1 MVLIPSKQK
10 SLCTV
15 RGAGS
20 LSPRTEARQA
30 GANGGT
36 KTKGD
41 GRRNVKRTHGATSGP
56 AGVQTAMQ
64 TPLALPLAARRGE
77 AAAEKHENAR
87 PLTENSQNCREHGLS
102 QADMRSARGACLGCR
117 DRAPR
122 RLAKSAP
129 WPKKWPS
136 SGRPRVLFELTGRA
150 HGRRAPERKDPS
162 DRRST

>member
-1 MVLIPSKQK
+1 
-10 SLCTV
+10 
-15 RGAGS
+15 
-20 LSPRTEARQA
+20 
-30 GANGGT
+30 
-36 KTKGD
+36 
-41 GRRNVKRTHGATSGP
+41 
-56 AGVQTAMQ
+56 MQ

-136 SGRPRVLFELTGRA
+136 SGRPRVLFELTDLWRGSGGA
-150 HGRRAPERKDPS
+150 GRRSSAAEEKEREQPG
-162 DRRST
+162 